1 MFCFLFLAPYPRTI
15 HYEIFFFPLGKPR
28 KKRLASLERL
38 LYYCGGL
45 RLGNADRTVVTHVS
59 MDDPLVGI
67 SHRGHFPPPRY
78 VRYLIEPD
86 MPMTET
92 LRGPPDHSLFPH
104 RKREGGS
111 LLALNTRKKTAA
123 LGSGSKL
130 PLPRNRWRLYDSRGL
145 HIGVDD
151 EIRTHAGKANGNIT
165 FRSGAGI

>member
-1 MFCFLFLAPYPRTI
+1 
-15 HYEIFFFPLGKPR
+15 
-28 KKRLASLERL
+28 
-38 LYYCGGL
+38 
-45 RLGNADRTVVTHVS
+45 
-59 MDDPLVGI
+59 
-67 SHRGHFPPPRY
+67 
-78 VRYLIEPD
+78 
-86 MPMTET
+86 MTET

-165 FRSGAGI
+165 FRSGAGIWKYGNLPVTKHTRMQENPDDTVSTSGKLRICTSALNNLFGHLSNWPTIRLWVPRCTKHRSFKRSVEKRYCQSV

>member
-1 MFCFLFLAPYPRTI
+1 MNF
-15 HYEIFFFPLGKPR
+15 FFFPLENQGKKGSLR
-28 KKRLASLERL
+28 SSASFIIVEDSSWETQIER
-38 LYYCGGL
+38 
-45 RLGNADRTVVTHVS
+45 S
-59 MDDPLVGI
+59 
-67 SHRGHFPPPRY
+67 SHMYRWMIHLWAYPIGDIYFPPPRY

-145 HIGVDD
+145 HFGVDD